1 MRVQC
6 VRAREI
12 KHAHKPQQAVER
24 EAALGETEAELQGEM
39 EARAAF
45 ADAAME
51 AMLAAGIDYDIFFYN
66 PNIHPVNE
74 YEIRKNEN
82 IRFAQAHGIR
92 FIDADHPPHR
102 STKHVACNSFRTPL
116 AATRD

>member
-1 MRVQC
+1 MQC

-51 AMLAAGIDYDIFFYN
+51 AMLQADANGAVLYDQV
-66 PNIHPVNE
+66 HPLRVS
-74 YEIRKNEN
+74 R
-82 IRFAQAHGIR
+82 
-92 FIDADHPPHR
+92 PL
-102 STKHVACNSFRTPL
+102 VSFPSVGGCARVS
-116 AATRD
+116 ARASVSVYTRGCA